1 MARLRAAAER
11 RPVGVV
17 RLPGVGE
24 RLDVTD
30 VDGAPVQVVR
40 RQDGTVELHGAAI
53 GAAAAHAPG
62 APSPIE
68 LDATTA
74 TSVAAFVTG
83 RFVIDPAVAAR
94 MADVLG
100 GLVFDWVRLERD
112 DVAVGRTLAE
122 LALRERTSVTVV
134 AVLRGS
140 QPIVAPDPDLRLER
154 GDDLIVAARQGDVE
168 GLLDLLSAGT

>member
-1 MARLRAAAER
+1 M
-11 RPVGVV
+11 V
-17 RLPGVGE
+17 
-24 RLDVTD
+24 
-30 VDGAPVQVVR
+30 
-40 RQDGTVELHGAAI
+40 
-53 GAAAAHAPG
+53 
-62 APSPIE
+62 
-68 LDATTA
+68 DATTA

-122 LALRERTSVTVV
+122 LALRERTGVTVV

-154 GDDLIVAARQGDVE
+154 GDDLIVAARQGDVD
-168 GLLDLLSAGT
+168 GLLDLLSGGT

>member
-11 RPVGVV
+11 RSAGVV

-30 VDGAPVQVVR
+30 VDGASVRVVR
-40 RQDGTVELHGAAI
+40 RQDGTVELYGSS
-53 GAAAAHAPG
+53 G
-62 APSPIE
+62 PIVV
-68 LDATTA
+68 DGTTA

-83 RFVIDPAVAAR
+83 RFVIDPAVAGR

-112 DVAVGRTLAE
+112 DAAVGRTIAE
-122 LALRERTSVTVV
+122 LALRERTGVTVV

-154 GDDLIVAARQGDVE
+154 GDDLIVAARQGDVD
-168 GLLDLLSAGT
+168 GLLDLLAGGT

>member
-1 MARLRAAAER
+1 MARLRAAAGR

-24 RLDVTD
+24 RLDVAD
-30 VDGAPVQVVR
+30 VDGAPVRVVR
-40 RQDGTVELHGAAI
+40 RQDATVELHG
-53 GAAAAHAPG
+53 GSG
-62 APSPIE
+62 PIV
-68 LDATTA
+68 LDDTTA

-112 DVAVGRTLAE
+112 DDAVGHTIAE
-122 LALRERTSVTVV
+122 LALRERTGVTVV

-168 GLLDLLSAGT
+168 GLLDLLSGGS